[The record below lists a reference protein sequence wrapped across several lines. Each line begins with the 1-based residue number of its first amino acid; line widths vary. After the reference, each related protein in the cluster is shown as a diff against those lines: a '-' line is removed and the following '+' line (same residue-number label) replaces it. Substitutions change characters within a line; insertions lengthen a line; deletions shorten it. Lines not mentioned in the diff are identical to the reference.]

1 MLAQKLIDYYG
12 SLVPFDG
19 IRYGGTRVQG
29 EAVADMGGMK
39 AVLHIAAG
47 IEGFDYQKFFEA
59 YTRVWNSVFVKAAEV
74 YYAKVDPHPLCYLR
88 INVTVSQF
96 DEFQKAF
103 DVQPGDG
110 MYVAPE
116 DRICVW

>member
-39 AVLHIAAG
+39 CALRIATG
-47 IEGFDYQKFFEA
+47 IEGFDH
-59 YTRVWNSVFVKAAEV
+59 R
-74 YYAKVDPHPLCYLR
+74 
-88 INVTVSQF
+88 
-96 DEFQKAF
+96 
-103 DVQPGDG
+103 
-110 MYVAPE
+110 
-116 DRICVW
+116 